1 MAGSVRDLSGWQRPR
16 ARLPPPTP
24 PGYVTDTLFDA
35 CRRNDLEQVRS
46 LVQADPA
53 LLLQRA
59 PTGETPLLAA
69 LYHRAGEVACWLTGQ
84 SWPRTIHEAAA
95 VDDVPRLETLLVGD
109 PTLAD
114 TYSADGWTPLHL
126 AAFFGAP
133 RAATTLLAHG
143 ASLHPLSQNAMTNTP
158 LHAAL
163 AAKRLPLVA
172 LLLDAGADPML
183 ECAGYT
189 PLAIAEGNGFED
201 GAALVRAAL
210 GRSRS

>member
-1 MAGSVRDLSGWQRPR
+1 M
-16 ARLPPPTP
+16 
-24 PGYVTDTLFDA
+24 TDTLFDA

-84 SWPRTIHEAAA
+84 SWPRTVHEAAA
-95 VDDVPRLETLLVGD
+95 VDDLARLVQLLD
-109 PTLAD
+109 DDRTAAD

-133 RAATTLLAHG
+133 RAAALLLARG
-143 ASLHPLSQNAMTNTP
+143 ADLHSLSQNAMTNSP

-163 AAKRLPLVA
+163 AAKQLPLVR
-172 LLLDAGADPML
+172 LLLEAGADPTL
-183 ECAGYT
+183 ACAGYT

-210 GRSRS
+210 DRSAS

>member
-1 MAGSVRDLSGWQRPR
+1 M
-16 ARLPPPTP
+16 
-24 PGYVTDTLFDA
+24 TDTLFDA

-69 LYHRAGEVACWLTGQ
+69 LYQRAGEVACWLTGQ

-95 VDDVPRLETLLVGD
+95 VDDVARLERLLVDD
-109 PTLAD
+109 PSLAD
-114 TYSADGWTPLHL
+114 TYSVDGWTPLHL

-133 RAATTLLAHG
+133 RAATILLAHG
-143 ASLHPLSQNAMTNTP
+143 AGLHPLSQNAMTNTP

-163 AAKRLPLVA
+163 AAKRLPLVT
-172 LLLDAGADPML
+172 LLLDAGADPTV

-189 PLAIAEGNGFED
+189 PLAIAEGNGFDD

-210 GRSRS
+210 DRSAS